1 MPCNKRMFITES
13 SSMSNFSLRN
23 KLLLLSLFPLILT
36 LCILMTVSYYVE
48 QSALA
53 DEVTTF
59 RTKLIGERKTQ
70 IKEATEIAAGIVQ
83 YQLSLKENGN
93 VNQALRDIRFG
104 SSGYFFI
111 YDSQGKNLFHAVMP
125 NLEGQNKIDMTDPRG
140 TKIIVGLLDAAK
152 RGDGNFS
159 FYFQKPNTNEQIEK
173 IGYSMM
179 IPGTDWML
187 GTGAYID
194 DIDAVVEDY
203 RATVTE
209 QMIDKS
215 YAILLIALL
224 LAAMTAVVILATAQR
239 MVAPIKN
246 MADNLNDIAKGE
258 GDLTK
263 RLTVKGE
270 DEIAQLG
277 QSFNLFVDKLQ
288 TIIGDV
294 ANATAKVK
302 SAANA
307 IHDQTKVMSSQ
318 LISHNN
324 ETDQVV
330 TAITEMSA
338 TASEVAQN
346 TTQVAEAT
354 HAATGDVA
362 NAQRCVDAS
371 LEEIS
376 ALMAQINNAAGNIQ
390 SLSEQSKKIN
400 NVLSV
405 IGGIAEQ
412 TNLLALNAAIEAA
425 RAGEQG
431 RGFAVVADEVRNLA
445 SRTQSSTL
453 EINEML
459 SELHK
464 LVALAVKTMEESQQS
479 CVRSVDSSRAISESL
494 GSVTSAVTAINDMST
509 QIATAATEQSSV
521 TEEINRN
528 VFAIQE
534 IVNELLHS
542 SEDAARVSQTVS
554 QEGINLGKLV
564 GQFKI

>member
-1 MPCNKRMFITES
+1 
-13 SSMSNFSLRN
+13 MSNFSLRN
-23 KLLLLSLFPLILT
+23 KLLLLALFPLILT
-36 LCILMTVSYYVE
+36 LIVLMTVSYHVE

-59 RTKLIGERKTQ
+59 REKLIGERKTQ
-70 IKEATEIAAGIVQ
+70 IKEATQIAAGIVQ
-83 YQLSLKENGN
+83 YQLSLKEQGN

-140 TKIIVGLLDAAK
+140 TKIIVGLLNAAK
-152 RGDGNFS
+152 NGDGNFS

-203 RATVTE
+203 RTTVTE

-224 LAAMTAVVILATAQR
+224 LAAITAAVILMTAQR
-239 MVAPIKN
+239 MVTPIKN

-263 RLTVKGE
+263 RLAVKGD

-277 QSFNLFVDKLQ
+277 RSFNLFVDKLQ

-294 ANATAKVK
+294 AHATAKVK
-302 SAANA
+302 TAANA
-307 IHDQTKVMSSQ
+307 IHDQTKVMSRQ

-376 ALMAQINNAAGNIQ
+376 ALMAQINNAASNIQ
-390 SLSEQSKKIN
+390 SLSEQSQKIN
-400 NVLSV
+400 SVLSV

-464 LVALAVKTMEESQQS
+464 LVSLAVKTMEESQQS
-479 CVRSVDSSRAISESL
+479 CIRSVDSSRAISESL

-542 SEDAARVSQTVS
+542 SEEAASVSQTVS

>member
-1 MPCNKRMFITES
+1 
-13 SSMSNFSLRN
+13 MSNFSLRN
-23 KLLLLSLFPLILT
+23 KLLLLALFPLILT
-36 LCILMTVSYYVE
+36 LIVLMTLSYHVE

-53 DEVTTF
+53 DEVTAF
-59 RTKLIGERKTQ
+59 REKLISERKTQ
-70 IKEATEIAAGIVQ
+70 IKEATQIAAGIVQ
-83 YQLSLKENGN
+83 YQLSLKEQGN

-140 TKIIVGLLDAAK
+140 TKIIVGLLNAAK
-152 RGDGNFS
+152 NGDGNFS

-187 GTGAYID
+187 GTGVYVD

-203 RATVTE
+203 RAAAYE
-209 QMIDKS
+209 QMMSKS
-215 YAILLIALL
+215 LGVLLIALIL
-224 LAAMTAVVILATAQR
+224 PAITAAVILLTAHR
-239 MVAPIKN
+239 MVTPIKN

-263 RLTVKGE
+263 RLTVTGE

-277 QSFNLFVDKLQ
+277 RSFNLFVDKLQ

-294 ANATAKVK
+294 AHATAKVK
-302 SAANA
+302 TAANA
-307 IHDQTKVMSSQ
+307 IHDQTKVMSRQ

-376 ALMAQINNAAGNIQ
+376 ALMAQINNAASNIQ

-400 NVLSV
+400 SVLSV

-431 RGFAVVADEVRNLA
+431 RGFAVVADEVRSLA

-464 LVALAVKTMEESQQS
+464 LVSLAVKTMEESQQS
-479 CVRSVDSSRAISESL
+479 CIRSVDSSRAISESL

-554 QEGINLGKLV
+554 QEGLNLGKLV

>member
-1 MPCNKRMFITES
+1 
-13 SSMSNFSLRN
+13 MSNFSLRN
-23 KLLLLSLFPLILT
+23 KLLLLSLFPLIFT
-36 LCILMTVSYYVE
+36 LFVLMTVSYYVE
-48 QSALA
+48 KDALA

-152 RGDGNFS
+152 KGDGNFS

-187 GTGAYID
+187 GTGVYID
-194 DIDAVVEDY
+194 DIDTVVEDY

-209 QMIDKS
+209 QMIEKS

-224 LAAMTAVVILATAQR
+224 LAAITTVVILITAQR

-302 SAANA
+302 TAANA

-376 ALMAQINNAAGNIQ
+376 ALMAQINNAAGSIQ

>member
-1 MPCNKRMFITES
+1 
-13 SSMSNFSLRN
+13 MSNFSLRN

-152 RGDGNFS
+152 KGDGNFS

-224 LAAMTAVVILATAQR
+224 LAAITAAVILITAQR

-270 DEIAQLG
+270 DEIAELG

-376 ALMAQINNAAGNIQ
+376 ALMAQINNAAGSIQ

>member
-1 MPCNKRMFITES
+1 
-13 SSMSNFSLRN
+13 MSNFSLRN
-23 KLLLLSLFPLILT
+23 KLLLLALFPLILT
-36 LCILMTVSYYVE
+36 LIVLMTVSYHVE

-59 RTKLIGERKTQ
+59 REKLIGERKTQ
-70 IKEATEIAAGIVQ
+70 IKEATQIAAGIVQ
-83 YQLSLKENGN
+83 YQLSLKEQGN

-140 TKIIVGLLDAAK
+140 TKIIVGLLNAAK
-152 RGDGNFS
+152 NGDGNFS

-203 RATVTE
+203 RTTVTE

-224 LAAMTAVVILATAQR
+224 LAAITAAVILVTAQR
-239 MVAPIKN
+239 MVTPIKN

-263 RLTVKGE
+263 RLAVKGD

-277 QSFNLFVDKLQ
+277 RSFNLFVDKLQ

-294 ANATAKVK
+294 AHATAKVK
-302 SAANA
+302 TAANA
-307 IHDQTKVMSSQ
+307 IHDQTKVMSRQ
-318 LISHNN
+318 LVSHNN

-376 ALMAQINNAAGNIQ
+376 ALMAQINNAASNIQ
-390 SLSEQSKKIN
+390 SLSEQSQKIN
-400 NVLSV
+400 SVLSV

-464 LVALAVKTMEESQQS
+464 LVSLAVKTMEESQQS
-479 CVRSVDSSRAISESL
+479 CIRSVDSSRAISESL

-542 SEDAARVSQTVS
+542 SEEAASVSQTVS
-554 QEGINLGKLV
+554 QEGLNLGKLV

>member
-1 MPCNKRMFITES
+1 
-13 SSMSNFSLRN
+13 MSKLSLRN
-23 KLLLLSLFPLILT
+23 KLLLLSLFPLILA
-36 LCILMTVSYYVE
+36 LLVLMSVSYYVE
-48 QSALA
+48 QNALA
-53 DEVTTF
+53 DEVVTF
-59 RTKLIGERKTQ
+59 RSKLVGERKQQ
-70 IKEATEIAAGIVQ
+70 IKEATEIAAGIVN
-83 YQLSLKENGN
+83 YQLSLKEQGN

-104 SSGYFFI
+104 SAGYFFM
-111 YDSQGKNLFHAVMP
+111 YDSQGKNIFHALIP
-125 NLEGQNKIDMTDPRG
+125 SLEGQNKMDMTDPRG

-152 RGDGNFS
+152 RGDGSFS
-159 FYFQKPNTNEQIEK
+159 YYYQKPNTNEQIEK
-173 IGYSMM
+173 ISYAMM

-194 DIDAVVEDY
+194 DIEAVVEDY
-203 RATVTE
+203 RETVTE
-209 QMIDKS
+209 QMAEKS
-215 YAILLIALL
+215 FAILLIALL
-224 LAAMTAVVILATAQR
+224 LTGITGFIIMIAAHR
-239 MVAPIKN
+239 MVVPIKN

-277 QSFNLFVDKLQ
+277 RSFNLFVDKLQ
-288 TIIGDV
+288 HIIGDV
-294 ANATAKVK
+294 ATATAKVK
-302 SAANA
+302 TAANA

-318 LISHNN
+318 LVSHNN

-330 TAITEMSA
+330 TAITEMSS
-338 TASEVAQN
+338 TANEVAKN

-371 LEEIS
+371 LEEIAS
-376 ALMAQINNAAGNIQ
+376 LMSQINNAAGSIK
-390 SLSEQSKKIN
+390 SLSEQSQKIN
-400 NVLSV
+400 SVLSV

-445 SRTQSSTL
+445 SRTQASTL

-459 SELHK
+459 SALHK
-464 LVALAVKTMEESQQS
+464 LVTQAVKAMEESQQS
-479 CVRSVDSSRAISESL
+479 CVRSVDSSRTISDSL

-509 QIATAATEQSSV
+509 QIAAAATEQSSV

-528 VFAIQE
+528 VYAIQE

-542 SEDAARVSQTVS
+542 SEDAARISMTVS
-554 QEGINLGKLV
+554 EEGINLGKLV

>member
-1 MPCNKRMFITES
+1 
-13 SSMSNFSLRN
+13 MSNFSLRN

-277 QSFNLFVDKLQ
+277 RSFNLFVDKLQ

>member
-1 MPCNKRMFITES
+1 
-13 SSMSNFSLRN
+13 MSKLSLRN
-23 KLLLLSLFPLILT
+23 KLLLLSLFPLILA
-36 LCILMTVSYYVE
+36 LLVLMSVSYYVE
-48 QSALA
+48 QNALA
-53 DEVTTF
+53 DEVVTF
-59 RTKLIGERKTQ
+59 RSKLVGERKQQ
-70 IKEATEIAAGIVQ
+70 IKEATEIAAGIVN
-83 YQLSLKENGN
+83 YQLSLKEQGN

-104 SSGYFFI
+104 SAGYFFM
-111 YDSQGKNLFHAVMP
+111 YDSQGKNIFHALLP
-125 NLEGQNKIDMTDPRG
+125 SLEGQNKIDMTDPRG

-152 RGDGNFS
+152 RGDGSFS
-159 FYFQKPNTNEQIEK
+159 YYYQKPNTNEQIEK
-173 IGYSMM
+173 ISYVMM

-194 DIDAVVEDY
+194 DIEAVVEDY
-203 RATVTE
+203 RETVTE
-209 QMIDKS
+209 QMAEKS
-215 YAILLIALL
+215 FAILLIALFL
-224 LAAMTAVVILATAQR
+224 TGITGFIIMIAAHR
-239 MVAPIKN
+239 MVVPIKN

-277 QSFNLFVDKLQ
+277 RSFNLFVDKLQ
-288 TIIGDV
+288 HIISDV
-294 ANATAKVK
+294 ATATAKVK
-302 SAANA
+302 TAANA

-318 LISHNN
+318 LVSHNN

-330 TAITEMSA
+330 TAITEMSS
-338 TASEVAQN
+338 TANEVAKN

-371 LEEIS
+371 LEEIAS
-376 ALMAQINNAAGNIQ
+376 LMSQINNAAGSIK
-390 SLSEQSKKIN
+390 SLSEQSQKIN
-400 NVLSV
+400 SVLSV

-445 SRTQSSTL
+445 SRTQASTL

-459 SELHK
+459 SALHK
-464 LVALAVKTMEESQQS
+464 LVTQAVKAMEESQQS
-479 CVRSVDSSRAISESL
+479 CVRSVDSSRTISDSL

-509 QIATAATEQSSV
+509 QIAAAATEQSSV

-528 VFAIQE
+528 VYAIQE

-542 SEDAARVSQTVS
+542 SEDAARISMTVS
-554 QEGINLGKLV
+554 EEGINLGKLV

>member
-1 MPCNKRMFITES
+1 
-13 SSMSNFSLRN
+13 MSNFSLRN

-152 RGDGNFS
+152 KGDGNFS

-224 LAAMTAVVILATAQR
+224 LAAITAVVILATAQR

-277 QSFNLFVDKLQ
+277 RSFNLFVDKLQ

>member
-1 MPCNKRMFITES
+1 
-13 SSMSNFSLRN
+13 MSKLSLRN
-23 KLLLLSLFPLILT
+23 KLLLLSLFPLILA
-36 LCILMTVSYYVE
+36 LLILMSVSYYVE
-48 QSALA
+48 QDALA
-53 DEVTTF
+53 AEVVTF
-59 RTKLIGERKTQ
+59 KTKLVGERKQQ
-70 IKEATEIAAGIVQ
+70 IKEATEIAAGIVN
-83 YQLSLKENGN
+83 YQLSLKEQGN

-104 SSGYFFI
+104 SAGYFFM
-111 YDSQGKNLFHAVMP
+111 YDSQGKSIFHALIP
-125 NLEGQNKIDMTDPRG
+125 SLEGQNKIDMTDPRG

-152 RGDGNFS
+152 RGDGSFS
-159 FYFQKPNTNEQIEK
+159 YYYQKPNTNEQIEK
-173 IGYSMM
+173 ISYAMM

-194 DIDAVVEDY
+194 DIDAVVEEY

-209 QMIDKS
+209 QMADKS
-215 YAILLIALL
+215 FAILLIALFL
-224 LAAMTAVVILATAQR
+224 TGITGFIIMIAAHR
-239 MVAPIKN
+239 MVVPIKN

-263 RLTVKGE
+263 RLAVKGE

-277 QSFNLFVDKLQ
+277 RSFNLFVDKLQ
-288 TIIGDV
+288 NIIGDV
-294 ANATAKVK
+294 ATATAKVK
-302 SAANA
+302 TAANA
-307 IHDQTKVMSSQ
+307 IHAQTKVMSSQ
-318 LISHNN
+318 LVSHNN

-330 TAITEMSA
+330 TAITEMSS
-338 TASEVAQN
+338 TASEVAKN

-371 LEEIS
+371 LEEIAS
-376 ALMAQINNAAGNIQ
+376 LMSQINNAAGSIK
-390 SLSEQSKKIN
+390 SLSEQSQKIN
-400 NVLSV
+400 SVLSV

-445 SRTQSSTL
+445 SRTQASTL

-459 SELHK
+459 SALHK
-464 LVALAVKTMEESQQS
+464 LVTQAVKAMEESQQS
-479 CVRSVDSSRAISESL
+479 CVRSVDSSRTISDSL

-509 QIATAATEQSSV
+509 QIAAAATEQSSV

-528 VFAIQE
+528 VYAIQE

-542 SEDAARVSQTVS
+542 SEDAARVSLTVS
-554 QEGINLGKLV
+554 EEGINLGKLV
-564 GQFKI
+564 GQFRI

>member
-1 MPCNKRMFITES
+1 
-13 SSMSNFSLRN
+13 MSKLSLRN
-23 KLLLLSLFPLILT
+23 KLLLLSLFPLIFALF
-36 LCILMTVSYYVE
+36 ILISVSYYVE
-48 QSALA
+48 QDALA
-53 DEVTTF
+53 AEVVTF
-59 RTKLIGERKTQ
+59 KTKLVGERKQQ
-70 IKEATEIAAGIVQ
+70 IKEATEIAAGIIN
-83 YQLSLKENGN
+83 YQLSLKEQGN

-104 SSGYFFI
+104 SAGYFFI
-111 YDSQGKNLFHAVMP
+111 YDSQGKSIFHALIP
-125 NLEGQNKIDMTDPRG
+125 SLEGQNKMDMTDPRG

-159 FYFQKPNTNEQIEK
+159 YYYQKPNTNEQIEK
-173 IGYSMM
+173 ISYAMM

-194 DIDAVVEDY
+194 DIDAVVEEY

-209 QMIDKS
+209 QMADKS
-215 YAILLIALL
+215 FAILLIALFL
-224 LAAMTAVVILATAQR
+224 TGITGFIIMIAAHR
-239 MVAPIKN
+239 MVVPIKN

-263 RLTVKGE
+263 RLAVKGE

-277 QSFNLFVDKLQ
+277 RSFNLFVDKLQ
-288 TIIGDV
+288 NIIGDV
-294 ANATAKVK
+294 ATATAKVK
-302 SAANA
+302 TAANA
-307 IHDQTKVMSSQ
+307 IHAQTKVMSSQ
-318 LISHNN
+318 LVSHNN

-330 TAITEMSA
+330 TAITEMSS
-338 TASEVAQN
+338 TANEVAKN

-371 LEEIS
+371 LEEIAS
-376 ALMAQINNAAGNIQ
+376 LMSQINNAAGSIK
-390 SLSEQSKKIN
+390 SLSEQSQKIN
-400 NVLSV
+400 SVLSV

-445 SRTQSSTL
+445 SRTQASTL

-459 SELHK
+459 SALHK
-464 LVALAVKTMEESQQS
+464 LVTQAVKAMEESQQS
-479 CVRSVDSSRAISESL
+479 CVRSVDSSRTISDSL

-509 QIATAATEQSSV
+509 QIAAAATEQSSV

-528 VFAIQE
+528 VYAIQE

-542 SEDAARVSQTVS
+542 SEDAARVSLTVS
-554 QEGINLGKLV
+554 EEGINLGKLV
-564 GQFKI
+564 GQFRI

>member
-1 MPCNKRMFITES
+1 
-13 SSMSNFSLRN
+13 MSNFSLRN
-23 KLLLLSLFPLILT
+23 KLLLLSLFPLIFT
-36 LCILMTVSYYVE
+36 LFVLMTVSYYVE
-48 QSALA
+48 KDALA

-152 RGDGNFS
+152 KGDGNFS

-187 GTGAYID
+187 GTGVYID
-194 DIDAVVEDY
+194 DIDTVVEDY

-209 QMIDKS
+209 QMIEKS

-224 LAAMTAVVILATAQR
+224 LAAITVAVILITAQR

-302 SAANA
+302 TAANA

-376 ALMAQINNAAGNIQ
+376 ALMAQINNAAASIQ

>member
-1 MPCNKRMFITES
+1 
-13 SSMSNFSLRN
+13 MSNFSLRN
-23 KLLLLSLFPLILT
+23 KLLLLSLFPLIFT
-36 LCILMTVSYYVE
+36 LFVLMTVSYYVE
-48 QSALA
+48 KDALA

-152 RGDGNFS
+152 KGDGNFS

-187 GTGAYID
+187 GTGVYID
-194 DIDAVVEDY
+194 DIDTVVEDY

-209 QMIDKS
+209 QMIEKS

-224 LAAMTAVVILATAQR
+224 LAAITVAVILITAQR

-246 MADNLNDIAKGE
+246 MANNLNDIAKGE

-263 RLTVKGE
+263 RLIVKGE

-288 TIIGDV
+288 AIIGDV

-302 SAANA
+302 TAANA

-376 ALMAQINNAAGNIQ
+376 ALMAQINNAAGSIQ

-479 CVRSVDSSRAISESL
+479 CVRSVDSSRAIS
-494 GSVTSAVTAINDMST
+494 
-509 QIATAATEQSSV
+509 
-521 TEEINRN
+521 
-528 VFAIQE
+528 
-534 IVNELLHS
+534 
-542 SEDAARVSQTVS
+542 
-554 QEGINLGKLV
+554 
-564 GQFKI
+564 

>member
-1 MPCNKRMFITES
+1 
-13 SSMSNFSLRN
+13 MSNLSLRN
-23 KLLLLSLFPLILT
+23 KLLLLALFPLLLT
-36 LCILMTVSYYVE
+36 LVILMTVSYHVE
-48 QSALA
+48 QESLA
-53 DEVTTF
+53 DEVTAF
-59 RTKLIGERKTQ
+59 REKLIGERKTQ
-70 IKEATEIAAGIVQ
+70 IKEATQIAAGIVQ
-83 YQLSLKENGN
+83 YQLSLKEQGN

-140 TKIIVGLLDAAK
+140 TKIIVGLLNAAK
-152 RGDGNFS
+152 NGDGNFS

-203 RATVTE
+203 RATATE
-209 QMIDKS
+209 QMMSKS
-215 YAILLIALL
+215 LGVLLIALI
-224 LAAMTAVVILATAQR
+224 LAAITAAVILLTAHR
-239 MVAPIKN
+239 MVTPIKN

-263 RLTVKGE
+263 RLTVTGE

-277 QSFNLFVDKLQ
+277 RSFNLFVDKLQ

-376 ALMAQINNAAGNIQ
+376 ALMAQINNAASNIQ

-400 NVLSV
+400 SVLSV

-431 RGFAVVADEVRNLA
+431 RGFAVVADEVRSLA

-479 CVRSVDSSRAISESL
+479 CVRSVDSSRAISDSL

-554 QEGINLGKLV
+554 QEGTNLGKLV

>member
-1 MPCNKRMFITES
+1 
-13 SSMSNFSLRN
+13 MSNFSLRN
-23 KLLLLSLFPLILT
+23 KLLLLALFPLILT
-36 LCILMTVSYYVE
+36 LIVLMTVSYHVE

-59 RTKLIGERKTQ
+59 REKLIGERKTQ
-70 IKEATEIAAGIVQ
+70 IKEATQIAAGIVQ
-83 YQLSLKENGN
+83 YQLSLKEQGN

-140 TKIIVGLLDAAK
+140 TKIIVGLLNAAK
-152 RGDGNFS
+152 NGDGNFS

-203 RATVTE
+203 RTTVTE

-224 LAAMTAVVILATAQR
+224 LAAITAAVILVTAQR
-239 MVAPIKN
+239 MVTPIKN

-263 RLTVKGE
+263 RLAVKGD

-277 QSFNLFVDKLQ
+277 RSFNLFVDKLQ

-294 ANATAKVK
+294 AHATAKVK
-302 SAANA
+302 TAANA
-307 IHDQTKVMSSQ
+307 IHDQTKVMSRQ

-376 ALMAQINNAAGNIQ
+376 ALMAQINNAASNIQ
-390 SLSEQSKKIN
+390 SLSEQSQKIN
-400 NVLSV
+400 SVLSV

-464 LVALAVKTMEESQQS
+464 LVSLAVKTMEESQQS
-479 CVRSVDSSRAISESL
+479 CIRSVDSSRAISESL

-542 SEDAARVSQTVS
+542 SEEAASVSQTVS
-554 QEGINLGKLV
+554 QEGLNLGKLV

>member
-1 MPCNKRMFITES
+1 
-13 SSMSNFSLRN
+13 MSKLSLRN
-23 KLLLLSLFPLILT
+23 KLLLLSLFPLILA
-36 LCILMTVSYYVE
+36 LLILMSVSYYVE
-48 QSALA
+48 QDALA
-53 DEVTTF
+53 AEVVTF
-59 RTKLIGERKTQ
+59 KTKLVGERKQQ
-70 IKEATEIAAGIVQ
+70 IKEATEIAAGIVN
-83 YQLSLKENGN
+83 YQLSLKEQGN

-104 SSGYFFI
+104 SAGYFFM
-111 YDSQGKNLFHAVMP
+111 YDSQGKNIFHALIP
-125 NLEGQNKIDMTDPRG
+125 SLEGQNKIDMTDPRG

-152 RGDGNFS
+152 RGDGSFS
-159 FYFQKPNTNEQIEK
+159 YYYQKPNTNEQVEK
-173 IGYSMM
+173 ISYAMM

-194 DIDAVVEDY
+194 DIDAVVEEY

-209 QMIDKS
+209 QMADKS
-215 YAILLIALL
+215 FAILLIALFL
-224 LAAMTAVVILATAQR
+224 TGITGFIIMIAAHR
-239 MVAPIKN
+239 MVVPIKN

-263 RLTVKGE
+263 RLAVKGE

-277 QSFNLFVDKLQ
+277 RSFNLFVDKLQ
-288 TIIGDV
+288 NIIGDV
-294 ANATAKVK
+294 ATATAKVK
-302 SAANA
+302 TAANA
-307 IHDQTKVMSSQ
+307 IHAQTKVMSSQ
-318 LISHNN
+318 LVSHNN

-330 TAITEMSA
+330 TAITEMSS
-338 TASEVAQN
+338 TANEVAKN

-371 LEEIS
+371 LEEIAS
-376 ALMAQINNAAGNIQ
+376 LMSQINNAAGSIK
-390 SLSEQSKKIN
+390 SLSEQSQKIN
-400 NVLSV
+400 SVLSV

-445 SRTQSSTL
+445 SRTQASTL

-459 SELHK
+459 SALHK
-464 LVALAVKTMEESQQS
+464 LVTQAVKAMEESQQS
-479 CVRSVDSSRAISESL
+479 CVRSVDSSRTISDSL

-509 QIATAATEQSSV
+509 QIAAAATEQSSV

-528 VFAIQE
+528 VYAIQE

-542 SEDAARVSQTVS
+542 SEDAARVSLTVS
-554 QEGINLGKLV
+554 EEGINLGKLV
-564 GQFKI
+564 GQFRI

>member
-1 MPCNKRMFITES
+1 
-13 SSMSNFSLRN
+13 MSKLSLRN
-23 KLLLLSLFPLILT
+23 KLLLLSLFPLILA
-36 LCILMTVSYYVE
+36 LLILMSVSYYVE
-48 QSALA
+48 QDALA
-53 DEVTTF
+53 AEVITF
-59 RTKLIGERKTQ
+59 KTKLVGERKQQ
-70 IKEATEIAAGIVQ
+70 IKEATEIAAGIVN
-83 YQLSLKENGN
+83 YQLSLKEQGN

-104 SSGYFFI
+104 SAGYFFM
-111 YDSQGKNLFHAVMP
+111 YDSQGKNIFHALIP
-125 NLEGQNKIDMTDPRG
+125 SLEGQNKMDMTDPRG

-152 RGDGNFS
+152 RGDGSFS
-159 FYFQKPNTNEQIEK
+159 YYYQKPNTNEQIEK
-173 IGYSMM
+173 ISYAMM
-179 IPGTDWML
+179 ISGTDWML

-194 DIDAVVEDY
+194 DIDAVVEEY

-209 QMIDKS
+209 QMADKS
-215 YAILLIALL
+215 FAILLIALFL
-224 LAAMTAVVILATAQR
+224 TGITGFIIMIAAHR
-239 MVAPIKN
+239 MVVPIKN

-263 RLTVKGE
+263 RLAVKGE

-277 QSFNLFVDKLQ
+277 RSFNLFVDKLQ
-288 TIIGDV
+288 NIIGDV
-294 ANATAKVK
+294 ATATAKVK
-302 SAANA
+302 TAANA
-307 IHDQTKVMSSQ
+307 IHAQTKVMSSQ
-318 LISHNN
+318 LVSHNN

-330 TAITEMSA
+330 TAITEMSS
-338 TASEVAQN
+338 TANEVAKN

-371 LEEIS
+371 LEEIAS
-376 ALMAQINNAAGNIQ
+376 LMSQINNAAGSIK
-390 SLSEQSKKIN
+390 SLSEQSQKIN
-400 NVLSV
+400 SVLSV

-445 SRTQSSTL
+445 SRTQASTL

-459 SELHK
+459 SALHK
-464 LVALAVKTMEESQQS
+464 LVTQAVKAMEESQQS
-479 CVRSVDSSRAISESL
+479 CVRSVDSSRTISDSL

-509 QIATAATEQSSV
+509 QIAAAATEQSSV

-528 VFAIQE
+528 VYAIQE

-542 SEDAARVSQTVS
+542 SEDAARVSLTVS
-554 QEGINLGKLV
+554 EEGINLGKLV
-564 GQFKI
+564 GQFRI

>member
-1 MPCNKRMFITES
+1 
-13 SSMSNFSLRN
+13 MSNFSLRN

-36 LCILMTVSYYVE
+36 LLILMSVSYYVE
-48 QSALA
+48 KEALD
-53 DEVTTF
+53 DEVVTF
-59 RTKLIGERKTQ
+59 KTKLVGERKQQ

-83 YQLSLKENGN
+83 YQISLKDQGN

-104 SSGYFFI
+104 SAGYFFI
-111 YDSQGKNLFHAVMP
+111 YDSKGKNIFHALLP
-125 NLEGQNKIDMTDPRG
+125 ALEGQDKIDMTDPRG
-140 TKIIVGLLDAAK
+140 TKIIVGLLNAAQ
-152 RGDGNFS
+152 RGDGHFS
-159 FYFQKPNTNEQIEK
+159 YYYQKPNTNEQIEK
-173 IGYSMM
+173 LSYVTMV
-179 IPGTDWML
+179 PGTDWML

-194 DIDAVVEDY
+194 DIEAVVEDY
-203 RATVTE
+203 RITVTE
-209 QMIDKS
+209 QMVDKS
-215 YAILLIALL
+215 YGLLLIALL
-224 LAAMTAVVILATAQR
+224 LTGFTAFIIMIAAHR
-239 MVAPIKN
+239 MVVPIQK
-246 MADNLNDIAKGE
+246 MAENLNDIAKGE

-263 RLTVKGE
+263 RLLVKGE

-294 ANATAKVK
+294 ASATTKVK
-302 SAANA
+302 EAANA

-330 TAITEMSA
+330 TAITEMSS

-354 HAATGDVA
+354 QAATGDVA

-371 LEEIS
+371 LEEI
-376 ALMAQINNAAGNIQ
+376 AGLMEQINHAAGSIQ
-390 SLSEQSKKIN
+390 SLSEQSQKIN
-400 NVLSV
+400 SVLSV

-445 SRTQSSTL
+445 SRTQASTL

-459 SELHK
+459 SALHK
-464 LVALAVKTMEESQQS
+464 LVAQAVKTMEDSQQS
-479 CVRSVDSSRAISESL
+479 CVRSVASSRAISESL

-528 VFAIQE
+528 VYAIQE

-542 SEDAARVSQTVS
+542 SQDAARISQTVS
-554 QEGINLGKLV
+554 QEGTNLGKLV

>member
-1 MPCNKRMFITES
+1 
-13 SSMSNFSLRN
+13 MSNFSLRN

-36 LCILMTVSYYVE
+36 LLILMSVSYYVE
-48 QSALA
+48 KEALD
-53 DEVTTF
+53 DEVVTF
-59 RTKLIGERKTQ
+59 KTKLVGERKQQ

-83 YQLSLKENGN
+83 YQISLKDQGN

-104 SSGYFFI
+104 SAGYFFI
-111 YDSQGKNLFHAVMP
+111 YDSKGKNIFHALLP
-125 NLEGQNKIDMTDPRG
+125 ALEGQDKIDMTDPRG
-140 TKIIVGLLDAAK
+140 TKIIVGLLNAAQ
-152 RGDGNFS
+152 RGDGHFS
-159 FYFQKPNTNEQIEK
+159 YYYQKPNTNEQIEK
-173 IGYSMM
+173 LSYVTMV
-179 IPGTDWML
+179 PGTDWML

-194 DIDAVVEDY
+194 DIEAVVEDY
-203 RATVTE
+203 RITVTE
-209 QMIDKS
+209 QMVDKS
-215 YAILLIALL
+215 YGLLLIALL
-224 LAAMTAVVILATAQR
+224 LTGFTAFIIMIAAHR
-239 MVAPIKN
+239 MVVPIQK
-246 MADNLNDIAKGE
+246 MAENLNDIAKGE

-263 RLTVKGE
+263 RLLVKGE

-294 ANATAKVK
+294 ASATTKVK
-302 SAANA
+302 EAANA

-330 TAITEMSA
+330 TAITEMSS

-354 HAATGDVA
+354 QAATGDVA

-371 LEEIS
+371 LEEI
-376 ALMAQINNAAGNIQ
+376 AGLMEQINHAAGSIQ
-390 SLSEQSKKIN
+390 SLSEQSQKIN
-400 NVLSV
+400 SVLSV

-445 SRTQSSTL
+445 SRTQASTL

-459 SELHK
+459 SALHK
-464 LVALAVKTMEESQQS
+464 LVAQAVKTMEDSQQS
-479 CVRSVDSSRAISESL
+479 CVRSVASSRAISESL
-494 GSVTSAVTAINDMST
+494 GSVTSAVTAINNMST

-528 VFAIQE
+528 VYAIQE

-542 SEDAARVSQTVS
+542 SQDAARISQTVS
-554 QEGINLGKLV
+554 QEGTNLGKLV

>member
-1 MPCNKRMFITES
+1 
-13 SSMSNFSLRN
+13 MSNLSLRN

-36 LCILMTVSYYVE
+36 LLVLMTVSYYVE
-48 QSALA
+48 QESLA
-53 DEVTTF
+53 EEVVTF
-59 RTKLIGERKTQ
+59 RTKLVGERKQQ

-83 YQLSLKENGN
+83 YQLSLKDQGN

-104 SSGYFFI
+104 SAGYFFI
-111 YDSQGKNLFHAVMP
+111 YDSQGKNIFHALMP

-159 FYFQKPNTNEQIEK
+159 YYYQKPNTNEQIEK
-173 IGYSMM
+173 ISYVMM
-179 IPGTDWML
+179 VPGTDWML

-194 DIDAVVEDY
+194 DIEAVVEDY
-203 RATVTE
+203 RQTVTE
-209 QMIDKS
+209 QMADKS
-215 YAILLIALL
+215 FMILLIALVL
-224 LAAMTAVVILATAQR
+224 TGITAFIIMVAAHR
-239 MVAPIKN
+239 MVVPIKN
-246 MADNLNDIAKGE
+246 MADSLNDIAKGE

-263 RLTVKGE
+263 RLSVKGE

-277 QSFNLFVDKLQ
+277 QAFNLFVDKLQ

-318 LISHNN
+318 LLSHNN

-330 TAITEMSA
+330 TAITEMSS

-354 HAATGDVA
+354 QAATGDVA

-371 LEEIS
+371 LEEI
-376 ALMAQINNAAGNIQ
+376 AGLMSQINNAAGSIK
-390 SLSEQSKKIN
+390 SLSEQSQKIN
-400 NVLSV
+400 SVLSV

-445 SRTQSSTL
+445 SRTQASTL

-464 LVALAVKTMEESQQS
+464 LVSVAVKTMDESQQS

-528 VFAIQE
+528 VYAIQE

-542 SEDAARVSQTVS
+542 SEDAAKVSQTVS

>member
-1 MPCNKRMFITES
+1 
-13 SSMSNFSLRN
+13 MSNFSLRN

-224 LAAMTAVVILATAQR
+224 LAAITAVVILATAQR

-277 QSFNLFVDKLQ
+277 RSFNLFVDKLQ

>member
-1 MPCNKRMFITES
+1 
-13 SSMSNFSLRN
+13 MSNFSLRN
-23 KLLLLSLFPLILT
+23 KLLLLALFPLILT
-36 LCILMTVSYYVE
+36 FIVLMTVSYHVE

-59 RTKLIGERKTQ
+59 REKLIGERKTQ
-70 IKEATEIAAGIVQ
+70 IKEATQIAAGIVQ
-83 YQLSLKENGN
+83 YQLSLKEQGN

-104 SSGYFFI
+104 SSGYFFL

-140 TKIIVGLLDAAK
+140 TKIIVGLLNAAK
-152 RGDGNFS
+152 NGDGNFS

-203 RATVTE
+203 RTTVTE

-224 LAAMTAVVILATAQR
+224 LAAITAPVILVTAQR
-239 MVAPIKN
+239 MVTPIKN

-263 RLTVKGE
+263 RLAVKGD

-277 QSFNLFVDKLQ
+277 RSFNLFVDKLQ

-294 ANATAKVK
+294 AHATAKVK
-302 SAANA
+302 TAANA
-307 IHDQTKVMSSQ
+307 IHDQTKVMSRQ

-376 ALMAQINNAAGNIQ
+376 ALMAQINNAASNIQ
-390 SLSEQSKKIN
+390 SLSEQSQKIN
-400 NVLSV
+400 SVLSV

-464 LVALAVKTMEESQQS
+464 LVSLAVKTMEESQQS
-479 CVRSVDSSRAISESL
+479 CIRSVDSSRAISESL

-542 SEDAARVSQTVS
+542 SEEAASVSQTVS
-554 QEGINLGKLV
+554 QEGLNLGKLV

>member
-1 MPCNKRMFITES
+1 
-13 SSMSNFSLRN
+13 MSKLSLRN
-23 KLLLLSLFPLILT
+23 KLLLLSLFPLILA
-36 LCILMTVSYYVE
+36 LLVLMSVSYYVE
-48 QSALA
+48 QDALA
-53 DEVTTF
+53 DEVVTF
-59 RTKLIGERKTQ
+59 RSKLVGERKQQ
-70 IKEATEIAAGIVQ
+70 IKEATEIAAGIVN
-83 YQLSLKENGN
+83 YQLSLKEQGN

-104 SSGYFFI
+104 SAGYFFM
-111 YDSQGKNLFHAVMP
+111 YDSQGKNIFHALIP
-125 NLEGQNKIDMTDPRG
+125 SLEGQNKMDMTDPRG

-152 RGDGNFS
+152 RGDGSFS
-159 FYFQKPNTNEQIEK
+159 YYYQKPNTNEQIEK
-173 IGYSMM
+173 ISYAMM

-194 DIDAVVEDY
+194 DIEAVVEDY
-203 RATVTE
+203 RETVTE
-209 QMIDKS
+209 QMAEKS
-215 YAILLIALL
+215 FAILLIALL
-224 LAAMTAVVILATAQR
+224 LTGITGFIIMIAAHR
-239 MVAPIKN
+239 MVVPIKN

-277 QSFNLFVDKLQ
+277 RSFNLFVDKLQ
-288 TIIGDV
+288 HIIGDV
-294 ANATAKVK
+294 ATATAKVK
-302 SAANA
+302 TAANA

-318 LISHNN
+318 LVSHNN

-330 TAITEMSA
+330 TAITEMSS
-338 TASEVAQN
+338 TANEVAKN

-371 LEEIS
+371 LEEIAS
-376 ALMAQINNAAGNIQ
+376 LMSQINNAAGSIK
-390 SLSEQSKKIN
+390 SLSEQSQKIN
-400 NVLSV
+400 SVLSV

-445 SRTQSSTL
+445 SRTQASTL

-459 SELHK
+459 SALHK
-464 LVALAVKTMEESQQS
+464 LVTQAVKAMEESQQS
-479 CVRSVDSSRAISESL
+479 CVRSVDSSRTISDSL

-509 QIATAATEQSSV
+509 QIAAAATEQSSV

-528 VFAIQE
+528 VYAIQE

-542 SEDAARVSQTVS
+542 SEDAARISMTVS
-554 QEGINLGKLV
+554 EEGINLGKLV

>member
-1 MPCNKRMFITES
+1 
-13 SSMSNFSLRN
+13 MSKLSLRN
-23 KLLLLSLFPLILT
+23 KLLLLSLFPLILA
-36 LCILMTVSYYVE
+36 LLILMSVSYYVE
-48 QSALA
+48 QDALA
-53 DEVTTF
+53 DEVVTF
-59 RTKLIGERKTQ
+59 RSKLVGERKQQ
-70 IKEATEIAAGIVQ
+70 IKEATEIAAGIVN
-83 YQLSLKENGN
+83 YQLSLKEQGN

-104 SSGYFFI
+104 SAGYFFM
-111 YDSQGKNLFHAVMP
+111 YDSQGKSIFHALIP
-125 NLEGQNKIDMTDPRG
+125 SLEGQNKIDMTDPRG

-152 RGDGNFS
+152 HGDGSFS
-159 FYFQKPNTNEQIEK
+159 YYYQKPNTNEQIEK
-173 IGYSMM
+173 ISYVMM

-194 DIDAVVEDY
+194 DIEAVVEDY

-209 QMIDKS
+209 QMADKS
-215 YAILLIALL
+215 FAILLIALFL
-224 LAAMTAVVILATAQR
+224 TGITGFIIMVAAHR
-239 MVAPIKN
+239 MVVPIKN

-263 RLTVKGE
+263 RLSVKGE

-277 QSFNLFVDKLQ
+277 RSFNLFVDKLQ
-288 TIIGDV
+288 NIIGDV
-294 ANATAKVK
+294 ATATAKVK
-302 SAANA
+302 TAANA

-318 LISHNN
+318 LVSHNN

-330 TAITEMSA
+330 TAITEMSS
-338 TASEVAQN
+338 TANEVAKN

-371 LEEIS
+371 LEEIAS
-376 ALMAQINNAAGNIQ
+376 LMSQINNAAGSIK
-390 SLSEQSKKIN
+390 SLSEQSQKIN
-400 NVLSV
+400 SVLSV

-445 SRTQSSTL
+445 SRTQASTL

-459 SELHK
+459 SALHK
-464 LVALAVKTMEESQQS
+464 LVTQAVKAMEESQQS
-479 CVRSVDSSRAISESL
+479 CVRSVDSSRTISDSL

-509 QIATAATEQSSV
+509 QIAAAATEQSSV

-528 VFAIQE
+528 VYAIQE

-542 SEDAARVSQTVS
+542 SEDAARVSLTVS
-554 QEGINLGKLV
+554 EEGINLGKLV
-564 GQFKI
+564 GQFRI

>member
-1 MPCNKRMFITES
+1 
-13 SSMSNFSLRN
+13 MSKLSLRN
-23 KLLLLSLFPLILT
+23 KLLLLSLFPLILA
-36 LCILMTVSYYVE
+36 LLVLMSVSYYVE
-48 QSALA
+48 QDALA
-53 DEVTTF
+53 AEVVTF
-59 RTKLIGERKTQ
+59 RSKLVGERKQQ
-70 IKEATEIAAGIVQ
+70 IKEATEIAAGIVN
-83 YQLSLKENGN
+83 YQLSLKEQGN

-104 SSGYFFI
+104 SAGYFFM
-111 YDSQGKNLFHAVMP
+111 YDSQGKNIFHALIP
-125 NLEGQNKIDMTDPRG
+125 SLEGQNKIDMTDPRG

-152 RGDGNFS
+152 HGDGSFS
-159 FYFQKPNTNEQIEK
+159 YYYQKPNTNEQIEK
-173 IGYSMM
+173 ISYAMM

-194 DIDAVVEDY
+194 DIDAVVEEY

-209 QMIDKS
+209 QMADKS
-215 YAILLIALL
+215 FAILLIALFL
-224 LAAMTAVVILATAQR
+224 TGITGFIIMIAAHR
-239 MVAPIKN
+239 MVVPIKN

-263 RLTVKGE
+263 RLAVKGE

-277 QSFNLFVDKLQ
+277 RSFNLFVDKLQ
-288 TIIGDV
+288 NIIGDV
-294 ANATAKVK
+294 ATATAKVK
-302 SAANA
+302 TAANA
-307 IHDQTKVMSSQ
+307 IHAQTKVMSSQ
-318 LISHNN
+318 LVSHNN

-330 TAITEMSA
+330 TAITEMSS
-338 TASEVAQN
+338 TANEVAKN

-371 LEEIS
+371 LEEIAS
-376 ALMAQINNAAGNIQ
+376 LMSQINNAAGSIK
-390 SLSEQSKKIN
+390 SLSEQSQKIN
-400 NVLSV
+400 SVLSV

-445 SRTQSSTL
+445 SRTQASTL

-459 SELHK
+459 SALHK
-464 LVALAVKTMEESQQS
+464 LVTQAVKAMEESQQS
-479 CVRSVDSSRAISESL
+479 CVRSVDSSRTISDSL

-509 QIATAATEQSSV
+509 QIAAAATEQSSV

-528 VFAIQE
+528 VYAIQE

-542 SEDAARVSQTVS
+542 SEDAARISMTVS
-554 QEGINLGKLV
+554 EEGINLGKLV

>member
-1 MPCNKRMFITES
+1 
-13 SSMSNFSLRN
+13 MSKLSLRN
-23 KLLLLSLFPLILT
+23 KLLLLSLFPLILA
-36 LCILMTVSYYVE
+36 LLVLMSVSYYVE
-48 QSALA
+48 KNALA
-53 DEVTTF
+53 DEVVTF
-59 RTKLIGERKTQ
+59 RSKLVGERKQQ
-70 IKEATEIAAGIVQ
+70 IKEATEIAVGIVN
-83 YQLSLKENGN
+83 YQLSLKEQGN

-104 SSGYFFI
+104 SAGYFFM
-111 YDSQGKNLFHAVMP
+111 YDSQGKNIFHALIP
-125 NLEGQNKIDMTDPRG
+125 SLEGQNKMDMTDPRG

-152 RGDGNFS
+152 RGDGSFS
-159 FYFQKPNTNEQIEK
+159 YYYQKPNTNEQIEK
-173 IGYSMM
+173 ISYAMM
-179 IPGTDWML
+179 IPSTDWML

-194 DIDAVVEDY
+194 DIEAVVEDY
-203 RATVTE
+203 RETVTE
-209 QMIDKS
+209 QMAEKS
-215 YAILLIALL
+215 FAILLIALFL
-224 LAAMTAVVILATAQR
+224 TGITGFIIMIAAHR
-239 MVAPIKN
+239 MVVPIKN

-277 QSFNLFVDKLQ
+277 RSFNLFVDKLQ
-288 TIIGDV
+288 HIIGDV
-294 ANATAKVK
+294 ATATAKVK
-302 SAANA
+302 TAANA

-318 LISHNN
+318 LVSHNN

-330 TAITEMSA
+330 TAITEMSS
-338 TASEVAQN
+338 TANEVAKN

-371 LEEIS
+371 LEEIAS
-376 ALMAQINNAAGNIQ
+376 LMSQINNAAGSIK
-390 SLSEQSKKIN
+390 SLSEQSQKIN
-400 NVLSV
+400 SVLSV

-445 SRTQSSTL
+445 SRTQASTL

-459 SELHK
+459 SALHK
-464 LVALAVKTMEESQQS
+464 LVTQAVKAMEESQQS
-479 CVRSVDSSRAISESL
+479 CVRSVDSSRTISDSL

-509 QIATAATEQSSV
+509 QIAAAATEQSSV

-528 VFAIQE
+528 VYAIQE

-542 SEDAARVSQTVS
+542 SEDAARISMTVS
-554 QEGINLGKLV
+554 EEGINLGKLV

>member
-1 MPCNKRMFITES
+1 
-13 SSMSNFSLRN
+13 MSNFSLRN

-36 LCILMTVSYYVE
+36 LLILMSVSYYVE
-48 QSALA
+48 KEALD
-53 DEVTTF
+53 DEVVTF
-59 RTKLIGERKTQ
+59 KTKLVGERKQQ

-83 YQLSLKENGN
+83 YQISLKDQGN

-104 SSGYFFI
+104 SAGYFFI
-111 YDSQGKNLFHAVMP
+111 YDSKGKNIFHALLPV
-125 NLEGQNKIDMTDPRG
+125 LEGQDKIDMTDPRG
-140 TKIIVGLLDAAK
+140 TKIIVGLLNAAQ
-152 RGDGNFS
+152 RGDGHFS
-159 FYFQKPNTNEQIEK
+159 YYYQKPNTNEQIEK
-173 IGYSMM
+173 LSYVTMV
-179 IPGTDWML
+179 PGTDWML

-194 DIDAVVEDY
+194 DIEAVVEDY
-203 RATVTE
+203 RITVTE
-209 QMIDKS
+209 QMVDKS
-215 YAILLIALL
+215 YGLLLIALL
-224 LAAMTAVVILATAQR
+224 LTGFTAFIIMIAAHR
-239 MVAPIKN
+239 MVVPIQK
-246 MADNLNDIAKGE
+246 MAENLNDIAKGE

-263 RLTVKGE
+263 RLLVKGE

-294 ANATAKVK
+294 ASATTKVK
-302 SAANA
+302 EAANA

-330 TAITEMSA
+330 TAITEMSS

-354 HAATGDVA
+354 QAATGDVA

-371 LEEIS
+371 LEEI
-376 ALMAQINNAAGNIQ
+376 AGLMEQINHAAGSIQ
-390 SLSEQSKKIN
+390 SLSEQSQKIN
-400 NVLSV
+400 SVLSV

-445 SRTQSSTL
+445 SRTQASTL

-459 SELHK
+459 SALHK
-464 LVALAVKTMEESQQS
+464 LVAQAVKTMEDSQQS
-479 CVRSVDSSRAISESL
+479 CVRSVASSRAISESL

-528 VFAIQE
+528 VYAIQE

-542 SEDAARVSQTVS
+542 SQDAARISQTVS
-554 QEGINLGKLV
+554 QEGTNLGKLV

>member
-1 MPCNKRMFITES
+1 
-13 SSMSNFSLRN
+13 MSNFSLRN
-23 KLLLLSLFPLILT
+23 KLLLLSLFPLIFT
-36 LCILMTVSYYVE
+36 LFVLMTVSYYVE
-48 QSALA
+48 KDALA

-152 RGDGNFS
+152 KGDGNFS

-187 GTGAYID
+187 GTGVYID
-194 DIDAVVEDY
+194 DIDTVVEDY

-209 QMIDKS
+209 QMIEKS

-224 LAAMTAVVILATAQR
+224 LAAITTVVILITAQR

-246 MADNLNDIAKGE
+246 MANNLNDIAKGE

-263 RLTVKGE
+263 RLIVKGE

-294 ANATAKVK
+294 TNATAKVK
-302 SAANA
+302 TAANA

-376 ALMAQINNAAGNIQ
+376 ALMAQINNAAGSIQ

>member
-1 MPCNKRMFITES
+1 
-13 SSMSNFSLRN
+13 MSNFSLRN

-203 RATVTE
+203 RATAYE
-209 QMIDKS
+209 QMMSKS
-215 YAILLIALL
+215 LGVLLIALI
-224 LAAMTAVVILATAQR
+224 LAAITAAVILLTAHR
-239 MVAPIKN
+239 MVTPIKN

-263 RLTVKGE
+263 RLTVTGE

-277 QSFNLFVDKLQ
+277 RSFNLFVDKLQ

-302 SAANA
+302 TAANA
-307 IHDQTKVMSSQ
+307 IHDQTKVMSNQ

-376 ALMAQINNAAGNIQ
+376 ALMAQINNAASSIQ

>member
-1 MPCNKRMFITES
+1 MFITES

-152 RGDGNFS
+152 KGDGNFS

-209 QMIDKS
+209 QMIEKS

-224 LAAMTAVVILATAQR
+224 LAAITAVVILATAQR

>member
-1 MPCNKRMFITES
+1 
-13 SSMSNFSLRN
+13 MSNLSLRN
-23 KLLLLSLFPLILT
+23 KLLLLSLFPLVLT
-36 LCILMTVSYYVE
+36 LLVLMVVSYYVE
-48 QSALA
+48 QESLSE
-53 DEVTTF
+53 EVVTF
-59 RTKLIGERKTQ
+59 KTKLVGERKQQ

-83 YQLSLKENGN
+83 YQLSLKDKGN

-104 SSGYFFI
+104 TAGYFFM
-111 YDSQGKNLFHAVMP
+111 YDSQGKNIFHALMP

-159 FYFQKPNTNEQIEK
+159 YYYQKPNTNEQIEK
-173 IGYSMM
+173 ISYVMM
-179 IPGTDWML
+179 VPGTDWML

-194 DIDAVVEDY
+194 DIEAVVEDY
-203 RATVTE
+203 RQTVTE
-209 QMIDKS
+209 QMTDKS
-215 YAILLIALL
+215 YMILLIALVL
-224 LAAMTAVVILATAQR
+224 TGITAFIIMVAAHR
-239 MVAPIKN
+239 MVIPIKN
-246 MADNLNDIAKGE
+246 MAVNLNDIAKGE

-277 QSFNLFVDKLQ
+277 QAFNLFVDKLQ

-318 LISHNN
+318 LLSHNN

-330 TAITEMSA
+330 TAITEMSS

-354 HAATGDVA
+354 QAATGDVA

-371 LEEIS
+371 LEEI
-376 ALMAQINNAAGNIQ
+376 AGLMSQINNAAGSIK
-390 SLSEQSKKIN
+390 SLSEQSQKIN
-400 NVLSV
+400 SVLSV

-445 SRTQSSTL
+445 SRTQASTL

-464 LVALAVKTMEESQQS
+464 LVAIAVKTMDESQQS

-528 VFAIQE
+528 VYAIQE

>member
-1 MPCNKRMFITES
+1 
-13 SSMSNFSLRN
+13 MSKLSLRN
-23 KLLLLSLFPLILT
+23 KLLLLSLFPLILA
-36 LCILMTVSYYVE
+36 LLVLMSVSYYVE
-48 QSALA
+48 KNALA
-53 DEVTTF
+53 DEVVTF
-59 RTKLIGERKTQ
+59 RSKLVGERKQQ
-70 IKEATEIAAGIVQ
+70 IKEATEIAAGIVN
-83 YQLSLKENGN
+83 YQLSLKEQGN

-104 SSGYFFI
+104 SAGYFFM
-111 YDSQGKNLFHAVMP
+111 YDSQGKNIFHALIP
-125 NLEGQNKIDMTDPRG
+125 SLEGQNKMDMTDPRG

-152 RGDGNFS
+152 RGDGSFS
-159 FYFQKPNTNEQIEK
+159 YYYQKPNTNEQIEK
-173 IGYSMM
+173 ISYAMM

-194 DIDAVVEDY
+194 DIEAVVEDY
-203 RATVTE
+203 RETVTE
-209 QMIDKS
+209 QMAEKS
-215 YAILLIALL
+215 FAILLIALFL
-224 LAAMTAVVILATAQR
+224 TGITGFIIMIAAHR
-239 MVAPIKN
+239 MVVPIKN

-277 QSFNLFVDKLQ
+277 RSFNLFVDKLQ
-288 TIIGDV
+288 HIIGDV
-294 ANATAKVK
+294 ATATAKVK
-302 SAANA
+302 TAANA

-318 LISHNN
+318 LVSHNN

-330 TAITEMSA
+330 TAITEMSS
-338 TASEVAQN
+338 TANEVAKN

-371 LEEIS
+371 LEEIAS
-376 ALMAQINNAAGNIQ
+376 LMSQINNAAGSIK
-390 SLSEQSKKIN
+390 SLSEQSQKIN
-400 NVLSV
+400 SVLSV

-445 SRTQSSTL
+445 SRTQASTL

-459 SELHK
+459 SALHK
-464 LVALAVKTMEESQQS
+464 LVTQAVKAMEESQQS
-479 CVRSVDSSRAISESL
+479 CVRSVDSSRTISDSL

-509 QIATAATEQSSV
+509 QIAAAATEQSSV

-528 VFAIQE
+528 VYAIQE

-542 SEDAARVSQTVS
+542 SEDAARISMTVS
-554 QEGINLGKLV
+554 EEGINLGKLV

>member
-1 MPCNKRMFITES
+1 
-13 SSMSNFSLRN
+13 MSNFSLRN
-23 KLLLLSLFPLILT
+23 KLLLLSLFPLIFT
-36 LCILMTVSYYVE
+36 LFVLMTVSYYVE
-48 QSALA
+48 KDALA

-152 RGDGNFS
+152 KGDGNFS

-187 GTGAYID
+187 GTGVYID
-194 DIDAVVEDY
+194 DIDTVVEDY

-209 QMIDKS
+209 QMIEKS

-224 LAAMTAVVILATAQR
+224 LAAITVAVILITAQR

-246 MADNLNDIAKGE
+246 MANNLNDIAKGE

-302 SAANA
+302 TAANA

-376 ALMAQINNAAGNIQ
+376 ALMAQINNAAGSIQ

>member
-1 MPCNKRMFITES
+1 
-13 SSMSNFSLRN
+13 MSNFSLRN

-152 RGDGNFS
+152 KGDGNFS

-209 QMIDKS
+209 QMIEKS

-224 LAAMTAVVILATAQR
+224 LAAMTAAVILITAQR

-263 RLTVKGE
+263 RLIVKGE

-302 SAANA
+302 TAANA

>member
-1 MPCNKRMFITES
+1 
-13 SSMSNFSLRN
+13 MSNFSLRN
-23 KLLLLSLFPLILT
+23 KLLLLALFPLILT
-36 LCILMTVSYYVE
+36 LIVLMTLSYHVE

-53 DEVTTF
+53 DEVTAF
-59 RTKLIGERKTQ
+59 REKLISERKTQ
-70 IKEATEIAAGIVQ
+70 IKEATQIAAGIVQ
-83 YQLSLKENGN
+83 YQLSLKEQGN

-140 TKIIVGLLDAAK
+140 TKIIVGLLNAAK
-152 RGDGNFS
+152 NGDGNFS

-187 GTGAYID
+187 GTGVYVD

-203 RATVTE
+203 RATAYE
-209 QMIDKS
+209 QMMSKS
-215 YAILLIALL
+215 LGVLLIALL
-224 LAAMTAVVILATAQR
+224 LAAITAAVILLTAHR
-239 MVAPIKN
+239 MVTPIKN

-263 RLTVKGE
+263 RLTVTGE

-277 QSFNLFVDKLQ
+277 RSFNLFVDKLQ

-376 ALMAQINNAAGNIQ
+376 ALMAQINNAASNIQ

-400 NVLSV
+400 SVLSV

-431 RGFAVVADEVRNLA
+431 RGFAVVADEVRSLA

-479 CVRSVDSSRAISESL
+479 CVRSVDSSRAISDSL

-554 QEGINLGKLV
+554 QEGTNLGKLV

>member
-1 MPCNKRMFITES
+1 
-13 SSMSNFSLRN
+13 MSNLSLRN
-23 KLLLLSLFPLILT
+23 KLLLLALFPLLLT
-36 LCILMTVSYYVE
+36 LVILMTVSYHIE
-48 QSALA
+48 QESLA
-53 DEVTTF
+53 DEVTAF
-59 RTKLIGERKTQ
+59 REKLIGERKTQ
-70 IKEATEIAAGIVQ
+70 IKEATQIAAGIVQ
-83 YQLSLKENGN
+83 YQLSLKEQGN

-140 TKIIVGLLDAAK
+140 TKIIVGLLNAAK
-152 RGDGNFS
+152 NGDGNFS

-187 GTGAYID
+187 GTGVYVD

-203 RATVTE
+203 RATAYE
-209 QMIDKS
+209 QMMSKS
-215 YAILLIALL
+215 LGVLLIALI
-224 LAAMTAVVILATAQR
+224 LAAITAAVILLTAHR
-239 MVAPIKN
+239 MVTPIKN

-263 RLTVKGE
+263 RLTVTGE

-277 QSFNLFVDKLQ
+277 RSFNLFVDKLQ

-376 ALMAQINNAAGNIQ
+376 ALMAQINNAASNIQ

-400 NVLSV
+400 SVLSV

-431 RGFAVVADEVRNLA
+431 RGFAVVADEVRSLA

-479 CVRSVDSSRAISESL
+479 CVRSVDSSRAISDSL

-554 QEGINLGKLV
+554 QEGTNLGKLV